1 MFKKTYLSRAMSRA
15 YSMDAPVGD
24 PFGGPAFGERNDPVS
39 ATVAFFEAAT
49 AFEVIAAVGTALSVV
64 GMVTGNGDLTKI
76 GGVMGLVG
84 GFGTMAQSGMF
95 GGGMQEWAQGVNQSF
110 GTSTASNISSAA
122 SAVDPG
128 ATMVDGMSAS
138 QVVDMQGGAAQ
149 AGLIEGGVD
158 LNLAQAV
165 TPGVDGVVTGPVSE
179 PTMIAAD
186 GTAAGAQNIA
196 STPVPSVASNP
207 ALNVGD
213 AATMVDGATAEQ
225 VAGMAK
231 AGAAQTAVK
240 AAGGG
245 IDTGTSLFDRI
256 SQFANKNKALTE
268 MALKGVASAY
278 QSPQAKAALDA
289 QAASANAASGLY
301 GAKTAE
307 IQGQMANANAI
318 PTVTGM
324 RVDPNAQIYNA
335 KAPVAAGVRPA
346 GLIQTRSV

>member
-64 GMVTGNGDLTKI
+64 GMVTGNGDLAKI

-84 GFGTMAQSGMF
+84 GFGTMAQGGMF
-95 GGGMQEWAQGVNQSF
+95 GADMQKWAGSVNQSF
-110 GTSTASNISSAA
+110 GTSTAQNISSAA
-122 SAVDPG
+122 VPTDAFANG
-128 ATMVDGMSAS
+128 E
-138 QVVDMQGGAAQ
+138 VVTQSIAGGAPTP
-149 AGLIEGGVD
+149 GLIDAGS
-158 LNLAQAV
+158 LNLEQAAGPAV
-165 TPGVDGVVTGPVSE
+165 TDAFANGEVVTESIAGGASE

-186 GTAAGAQNIA
+186 GTAAGA
-196 STPVPSVASNP
+196 TPNP
-207 ALNVGD
+207 ALD
-213 AATMVDGATAEQ
+213 TATAAVEEPSLMSR
-225 VAGMAK
+225 VASPEK
-231 AGAAQTAVK
+231 TAAAVK
-240 AAGGG
+240 ASSAG
-245 IDTGTSLFDRI
+245 IDTGASLFDRI

-301 GAKTAE
+301 GVKTAE

-346 GLIQTRSV
+346 GLIQTRSA

>member
-49 AFEVIAAVGTALSVV
+49 AFEVIAAVGTALTVV
-64 GMVTGNGDLTKI
+64 GMVTGNGDLAKI

-84 GFGTMAQSGMF
+84 GFGTMAQGGMF
-95 GGGMQEWAQGVNQSF
+95 GADMQKWAGSVNQSF
-110 GTSTASNISSAA
+110 GTSTAQNISSAA
-122 SAVDPG
+122 VPTDAFANG
-128 ATMVDGMSAS
+128 E
-138 QVVDMQGGAAQ
+138 VVTQSIAGGAPTP
-149 AGLIEGGVD
+149 GLIDAGS
-158 LNLAQAV
+158 LNLEQTAGPAV
-165 TPGVDGVVTGPVSE
+165 TDAFANGEVVTESIAGGASE

-186 GTAAGAQNIA
+186 GTAAGAQPA
-196 STPVPSVASNP
+196 ATPNP
-207 ALNVGD
+207 ALD
-213 AATMVDGATAEQ
+213 TATAAVEEPSLMSR
-225 VAGMAK
+225 VASPEK
-231 AGAAQTAVK
+231 TAAAVK
-240 AAGGG
+240 AAGTG

-289 QAASANAASGLY
+289 QTASANAASGLY